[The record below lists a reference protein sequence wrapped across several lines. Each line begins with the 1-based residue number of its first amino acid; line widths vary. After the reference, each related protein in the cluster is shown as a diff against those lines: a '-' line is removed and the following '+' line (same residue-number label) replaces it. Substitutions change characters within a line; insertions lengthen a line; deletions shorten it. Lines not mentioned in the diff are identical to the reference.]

1 MEKANKKFTTI
12 SIPTPIFSEVKNFIE
27 GTGFPSVSSFT
38 AYLLREI
45 VRGKKKMGEYT
56 REDEERIKKK
66 LKEMGYL

>member
-1 MEKANKKFTTI
+1 MDKKFTTI
-12 SIPTPIFSEVKNFIE
+12 SIPTLIFKEVKKFIR

-45 VRGKKKMGEYT
+45 VRGKKKITEFT